1 MIRID
6 PHKAAK
12 VAPEYWRLLKIF
24 ILGKRNSSK
33 LKAYAKTAKG
43 YKRQLL
49 YVDKG
54 IVDSCSIALGNPE
67 DIKKEYAA
75 HFKKGSIKTGFVK
88 RMERYY
94 SDFFGTTIKDLDSK
108 HPDKELKICTWL
120 TKELGVMT
128 CPYCNREYTI
138 PRKLSNGREVHPEFD
153 HFYPKSKYPYL
164 ALSLFN
170 LVPSCH
176 VCNHLKMEEQINV
189 NPYFKSFED
198 EGLKFTLVN
207 KLTGGRVA
215 DKVVDHWVF
224 DLKNVEVKIKN
235 ANDNVMRLGLEE
247 VYSGHTDVVADI
259 VTKAQAY
266 NESFYQSMVDSYSGL
281 GKTPAEIYQ
290 LIWGT
295 YMDPQEYGLRPLSKF
310 TKDVLDEMGIK

>member
-6 PHKAAK
+6 PQKATI

-33 LKAYAKTAKG
+33 LRAYAKKAKG

-67 DIKKEYAA
+67 DIKKEYATL
-75 HFKKGSIKTGFVK
+75 FKKGRIKAGFVK
-88 RMERYY
+88 RMEGYY
-94 SDFFGTTIKDLDSK
+94 SEFFGTTIKDLDPN

-128 CPYCNREYTI
+128 CPYCNRGYTI
-138 PRKLSNGREVHPEFD
+138 PRKLANEREVHPEFD
-153 HFYPKSKYPYL
+153 HFYPKSKYPYM
-164 ALSLFN
+164 ALSLYN

-176 VCNHLKMEEQINV
+176 VCNHLKMEESIDV

-198 EGLKFTLVN
+198 EGLKFTLV
-207 KLTGGRVA
+207 
-215 DKVVDHWVF
+215 DKVTGDRAVDKQDDHWVF
-224 DLKNVEVKIKN
+224 DPSKVEVKIKN
-235 ANDNVMRLGLEE
+235 GNKNVSVFGLEE

-266 NESFYQSMVDSYSGL
+266 NDSFYQSLVDSYRGL
-281 GKTPAEIYQ
+281 GKTPAEIYR

-295 YMDPQEYGLRPLSKF
+295 YMNPQEYGMRPLSKF
-310 TKDVLDEMGIK
+310 TKDVLDELGIK